1 MLLIMPEPLFL
12 LYQQLFNPAASN
24 FAGALQVIEV
34 NTVMR
39 LLNTHISAKTCV
51 TLYNMA
57 KGVITWNFYILYLK
71 FQLII
76 FTYKYLNVSQLE

>member
-1 MLLIMPEPLFL
+1 MPEPLFL
-12 LYQQLFNPAASN
+12 LYKQLFDSAASN
-24 FAGALQVIEV
+24 LAGALLAIEV

-39 LLNTHISAKTCV
+39 LLNAHISAKTCV

-57 KGVITWNFYILYLK
+57 NFYILYLK

-76 FTYKYLNVSQLE
+76 FTDKYLNVSLLE

>member
-1 MLLIMPEPLFL
+1 MPEPLFL

-24 FAGALQVIEV
+24 LAGALLVIEV
-34 NTVMR
+34 NTVVR
-39 LLNTHISAKTCV
+39 LSNTHISAKTCV

-57 KGVITWNFYILYLK
+57 NFYILYLK
-71 FQLII
+71 FQLIR